1 MSQTQGVVLSMIMVQ
16 STFKLNPESRESV
29 MDLMKEMVRLC
40 RKEHGCMSYEYYEGI
55 TDSCQVILLQEWK
68 DAECLQ
74 EHYRTEHMADFL
86 ERLNDYLASPVTT
99 RSYVSQES
107 KISTPNLS
115 KKRKP
120 EQTLH

>member
-1 MSQTQGVVLSMIMVQ
+1 MIMVQ
-16 STFKLNPESRESV
+16 STFKLNPGSRESV

-68 DAECLQ
+68 DADCLQ

-86 ERLNDYLASPVTT
+86 ERLNDYLASPVPT
-99 RSYVSQES
+99 RSYVSPES
-107 KISTPNLS
+107 KISTPS
-115 KKRKP
+115 SSEKRKP

>member
-1 MSQTQGVVLSMIMVQ
+1 MIMVQ

-68 DAECLQ
+68 DADCLQ

-99 RSYVSQES
+99 RSYVSQEP
-107 KISTPNLS
+107 KISTPTVS
-115 KKRKP
+115 QKRKP

>member
-1 MSQTQGVVLSMIMVQ
+1 MIMVQ
-16 STFKLNPESRESV
+16 STFKLNPGSRESV

-68 DAECLQ
+68 DADCLQ
-74 EHYRTEHMADFL
+74 EHYRPEHMADFL

-107 KISTPNLS
+107 KISTPTM
-115 KKRKP
+115 KEKRKP
-120 EQTLH
+120 EQTIH